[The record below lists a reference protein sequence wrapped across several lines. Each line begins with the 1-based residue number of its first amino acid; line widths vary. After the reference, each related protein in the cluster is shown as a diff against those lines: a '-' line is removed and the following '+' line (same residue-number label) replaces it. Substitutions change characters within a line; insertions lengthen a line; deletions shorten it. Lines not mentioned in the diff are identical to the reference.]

1 MSGRVQIRG
10 LPICLKSRVGEAPG
24 VLGASAPIL
33 IVEDSFLTAEAYRT
47 ILAEAGFPDVG
58 LASGAR
64 AALLEAALL
73 RPALV
78 IVDLRLG
85 GGPAGDGLALADG
98 LLRGG
103 VGQVIIATGYHPA
116 LIDVGRL
123 VRPPAAILEK
133 PVMAADLIAAV
144 RRCLAAPGYLV

>member
-1 MSGRVQIRG
+1 M
-10 LPICLKSRVGEAPG
+10 
-24 VLGASAPIL
+24 GARAPIL
-33 IVEDSFLTAEAYRT
+33 VVEDSFLTAEAYRT
-47 ILAEAGFPDVG
+47 ILAEAGFADVG
-58 LASGAR
+58 LASGSSV
-64 AALLEAALL
+64 ALLEAARL
-73 RPALV
+73 RPALA

-85 GGPAGDGLALADG
+85 GGPAGDGLTLADA

-116 LIDVGRL
+116 LIDLRRL

-144 RRCLAAPGYLV
+144 RRCLAAPG

>member
-1 MSGRVQIRG
+1 M
-10 LPICLKSRVGEAPG
+10 
-24 VLGASAPIL
+24 GASASIL

-47 ILAEAGFPDVG
+47 ILEEAGFRDVG
-58 LASGAR
+58 LASSSG
-64 AALLEAALL
+64 AALLEAARL
-73 RPALV
+73 RPALA

-85 GGPAGDGLALADG
+85 GGQAGEGMALADA

-116 LIDVGRL
+116 LVDVRRL

-144 RRCLAAPGYLV
+144 RRCLAAPG